1 MRSLSL
7 LSFFLLLSILV
18 ACAPVHPS
26 IPSSGEVPGNRPV
39 SSVIP
44 SVSEMPS
51 SLVTSTPIPTFS
63 LPTMIPMP
71 YMPRNE
77 DARLMR
83 GVVFLESADVLVME
97 SYPPQYVLNL
107 QGALPTPCHELR
119 VQAQP
124 PDAEGNV
131 WIEVYSV
138 TDPQKICIQV
148 LKPFAVQIPLLSG
161 TGEYTFWVNGKK
173 VNRR

>member
-7 LSFFLLLSILV
+7 IPFFLLLSILV
-18 ACAPVHPS
+18 ACAPAHPS
-26 IPSSGEVPGNRPV
+26 ISSPREVPSDGPV
-39 SSVIP
+39 SSEIP
-44 SVSEMPS
+44 SPHPII
-51 SLVTSTPIPTFS
+51 STPLPTFS

-83 GVVFLESADVLVME
+83 GAVFLESADVLVLE

-107 QGALPTPCHELR
+107 QGTLPTPCHELR

-131 WIEVYSV
+131 RIEVYSV